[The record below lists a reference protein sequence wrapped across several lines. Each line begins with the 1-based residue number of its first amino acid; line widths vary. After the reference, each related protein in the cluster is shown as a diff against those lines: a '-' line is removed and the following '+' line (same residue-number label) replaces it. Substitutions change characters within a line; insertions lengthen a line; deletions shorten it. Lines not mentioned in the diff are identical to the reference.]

1 MTGAGVTG
9 VAVTGAGVASP
20 RLGSPG
26 DLLRPPAGLVA
37 GFDPAAL
44 LGGRGLR
51 YKDQATRLGLLAAA
65 RALGDAGLLDAAGT
79 DGGKGSAAGKGPAVS
94 KGPAAGKDPAV
105 SNGSA
110 AGLVPSASTGVVV
123 SSNLGNLDTVCR
135 TAGAI
140 AAGTV
145 ADAVPIDLPNAS
157 SNVIASSIAIRF
169 GLRGPNVMVC
179 NGASSGLDAAFL
191 AASLIAAGRV
201 CRVVLVGVEPVNDVV
216 ENLAHVPAQG
226 LFGGAAAVV
235 LEPEASAKAR
245 GAVPRARLG
254 RYARCASA
262 ADSAGRAI
270 SDGGP
275 PGLWLASRT
284 TAAPPAFANVH
295 MEDLEAKLGTA
306 SGALGVLQVVAGTCW
321 LADAGDGP
329 VLATAGAAADGVSSL
344 LLTSLGG

>member
-1 MTGAGVTG
+1 MTG
-9 VAVTGAGVASP
+9 VAVVGAGVASP
-20 RLGSPG
+20 MLGSPA
-26 DLLRPPAGLVA
+26 DLLRPPAGRVA

-51 YKDQATRLGLLAAA
+51 YKDRATRLGLLAAA
-65 RALGDAGLLDAAGT
+65 RALEDAGLLDPATTAG
-79 DGGKGSAAGKGPAVS
+79 P
-94 KGPAAGKDPAV
+94 
-105 SNGSA
+105 
-110 AGLVPSASTGVVV
+110 LVPPAGTGVVV

-145 ADAVPIDLPNAS
+145 AGASPIDLPNAS

-191 AASLIAAGRV
+191 AASLIGAGRV
-201 CRVVLVGVEPVNDVV
+201 RAVVLVGVEPVNEVV
-216 ENLAHVPAQG
+216 ENLARTPARE
-226 LFGGAAAVV
+226 LFDGAAAVV
-235 LEPEASAKAR
+235 LEPEASARAR

-254 RYARCASA
+254 HYARRASA
-262 ADSAGRAI
+262 AGSAGRALGH
-270 SDGGP
+270 GGP
-275 PGLWLASRT
+275 PGLWLAGRT
-284 TAAPPAFANVH
+284 TAAPPALVH
-295 MEDLEAKLGTA
+295 VHREDLEARLGAA
-306 SGALGVLQVVAGTCW
+306 SGALGVLQVVAGACW
-321 LADAGDGP
+321 LGDERDGP